1 VIQNDKVMTAKKKI
15 LLVEDDTNL
24 GDLLQ
29 DSLEIKNYE
38 VVLKRNGED
47 ALTEF
52 KANKYDMC
60 LFDVMMPKKDGFTLA
75 KEVRRLNANVP
86 IIFLTAKALKEDTIE
101 GLKLGADDY
110 ITKPFSM
117 EELILRMENI
127 FKRLPKAEL
136 SAQNKFKI
144 GKFEFDNSTRT
155 LRSGTSEIKLTTKE
169 SELLKILAV
178 YMDRIL
184 ERQVA
189 LTEVWG
195 TDSYFAGRS
204 MDVYIA
210 KLRKYLREDPN
221 VEIMNVHGTGF
232 KLMVKK

>member
-1 VIQNDKVMTAKKKI
+1 MSNKKRI

-24 GDLLQ
+24 GNLLQ

-47 ALTEF
+47 AFNEF
-52 KANKYDMC
+52 KVGKFDMC
-60 LFDVMMPKKDGFTLA
+60 LLDVMMPKKDGFTLA
-75 KEVRRLNANVP
+75 KDIRRMNATVP

-127 FKRLPKAEL
+127 FKRLPKAEA
-136 SAQNKFKI
+136 STQNQFKI
-144 GKFEFDNSTRT
+144 GSFDFDNTMRV
-155 LRSGTSEIKLTTKE
+155 LKIDGKELKLTTKE
-169 SELLKILAV
+169 SELLKMLAV
-178 YMDRIL
+178 YTDRIL
-184 ERQVA
+184 EREVA
-189 LTEVWG
+189 LNAVWG

-210 KLRKYLREDPN
+210 KLRKYLKDDPN
-221 VEIMNVHGTGF
+221 VEILNIHGTGF
-232 KLMVKK
+232 KMIVKK

>member
-1 VIQNDKVMTAKKKI
+1 MSAKKKI

-24 GDLLQ
+24 GNLLQ
-29 DSLEIKNYE
+29 DSLEIKNYD
-38 VVLKRNGED
+38 VTLKRNGEE

-52 KANKYDMC
+52 KTNKYDMC

-75 KEVRRLNANVP
+75 KEVRRLNPNVP

-110 ITKPFSM
+110 VTKPFSM

-144 GKFEFDNSTRT
+144 GKFDFDNSTRI
-155 LRSGTSEIKLTTKE
+155 LKIGSNEIKLTTKE

-221 VEIMNVHGTGF
+221 VEIMNIHGTGF

>member
-1 VIQNDKVMTAKKKI
+1 MTTQKKI

-24 GDLLQ
+24 GNLLQ

-47 ALTEF
+47 GFQEF

-60 LFDVMMPKKDGFTLA
+60 LLDVMMPKKDGYTLA
-75 KEVRRLNANVP
+75 KEIRRINPVIP
-86 IIFLTAKALKEDTIE
+86 IIFLTAKNMKEDTIE

-110 ITKPFSM
+110 INKPFSM

-127 FKRLPKAEL
+127 FKRLPKAEA
-136 SAQNKFKI
+136 SSQNKFKI
-144 GKFEFDNSTRT
+144 GKFDFDNTLRT
-155 LRSGTSEIKLTTKE
+155 LKIGSNEIKLTTKE
-169 SELLKILAV
+169 SELLKMLAV
-178 YMDRIL
+178 YLDRIL
-184 ERQVA
+184 EREVA
-189 LTEVWG
+189 LNEVWG

-210 KLRKYLREDPN
+210 KLRKYLKEDPS

-232 KLMVKK
+232 KLLVKN

>member
-1 VIQNDKVMTAKKKI
+1 
-15 LLVEDDTNL
+15 
-24 GDLLQ
+24 
-29 DSLEIKNYE
+29 
-38 VVLKRNGED
+38 
-47 ALTEF
+47 
-52 KANKYDMC
+52 MC
-60 LFDVMMPKKDGFTLA
+60 LFDVMMPKKDGYTLA
-75 KEVRRLNANVP
+75 KEVRRLNPNIP
-86 IIFLTAKALKEDTIE
+86 IIFLTAKNMKEDTIE

-110 ITKPFSM
+110 INKPFSM

-127 FKRLPKAEL
+127 FKRLPKAEI
-136 SAQNKFKI
+136 STQNKFKI
-144 GKFEFDNSTRT
+144 GKFDFDNTQRVLSIG
-155 LRSGTSEIKLTTKE
+155 SNQVKLTTKE
-169 SELLKILAV
+169 SELLKILAI

-184 ERQVA
+184 ERTVA

-210 KLRKYLREDPN
+210 KLRKYLREDPA

>member
-1 VIQNDKVMTAKKKI
+1 MSTKKKI

-24 GDLLQ
+24 GNLLQ

-47 ALTEF
+47 AFNDF
-52 KANKYDMC
+52 KVNKYDMC

-75 KEVRRLNANVP
+75 KDVRRMNANIP

-110 ITKPFSM
+110 LTKPFSM
-117 EELILRMENI
+117 EELLLRMDNI
-127 FKRLPKAEL
+127 FKRLPKAEA
-136 SAQNKFKI
+136 STQNHFKI
-144 GKFEFDNSTRT
+144 GRFEFDNT
-155 LRSGTSEIKLTTKE
+155 LRVLKIGNKETKLTTKE
-169 SELLKILAV
+169 SELLKMLAI
-178 YMDRIL
+178 YIDRL
-184 ERQVA
+184 LQRDVA
-189 LTEVWG
+189 LNEVWG

-210 KLRKYLREDPN
+210 KLRKYLKDDPN
-221 VEIMNVHGTGF
+221 VEILNQHGAGF
-232 KLMVKK
+232 KMIVKR